1 MIRLAVKEDLPRIL
15 EIYASARRFMR
26 EQGNPNQWKEG
37 YPAPSVLE
45 EDMERGFLYVDE
57 WEGTPY
63 GVFFLKE
70 GPDPTYSRIDGEGWR
85 QDTPYGVIHKVASD
99 GTRKGFLHTLMTF
112 ARERF
117 SQLRIDTHADNIP
130 MQNALAK
137 EGFSHRGT
145 IYLANGDPRLAYD
158 WLGME
163 KVLVIGCPG
172 GGKSTFARALRD
184 KTNLPL
190 YSLDMIWHKQ
200 DKTTVTREE
209 FDTRLEELLRL
220 PRFLIEGNYS
230 RTLERR
236 LEACDTVFLLDYPVE
251 VCLAGVESRIGKKR
265 EDMPWVETEFDP
277 EFREFILRFAAERLP
292 HIYKCLEDAKGKRV
306 VIFRSREEAASF
318 LETL

>member
-1 MIRLAVKEDLPRIL
+1 MIRLAREGDLPRIL
-15 EIYASARRFMR
+15 EIYATARAFMR
-26 EQGNPNQWKEG
+26 EQGNPNQWKDG
-37 YPAPSVLE
+37 YPAKETLLA
-45 EDMERGFLYVDE
+45 DIAAQKLYVGE
-57 WEGTPY
+57 ENGIPF
-63 GVFFLKE
+63 GVFFLSE

-85 QDTPYGVIHKVASD
+85 SGTSYGVIHRIASD
-99 GTRKGFLHTLMTF
+99 GTRKGFLHTAVEF

-117 SQLRIDTHADNIP
+117 SHLRIDTHEDNLP

-145 IYLANGDPRLAYD
+145 IYLANGDSRLAYD

-190 YSLDMIWHKQ
+190 YSLDMIWHKP

-209 FDTRLEELLRL
+209 FDARLGELLKE
-220 PRFLIEGNYS
+220 PRFLIEGNYA
-230 RTLERR
+230 RTLEMR
-236 LEACDTVFLLDYPVE
+236 LAACDTVFLLDYPVE
-251 VCLAGVESRIGKKR
+251 VCLAGVESRIGTKR

-277 EFREFILRFAAERLP
+277 EFREYILHFAAERLP
-292 HIYKCLEDAKGKRV
+292 YIYQCLNNARGKRV
-306 VIFRSREEAASF
+306 VIFHSREDAADF